1 LRRLSLLSF
10 ITVDPGENNHRQN
23 TSMKKKEATCYM
35 CDASSVG
42 GEHVPP
48 KCLFPDEPRFR
59 KSFVKVP
66 SCAQHNTGKST
77 DDEFLRWVLA
87 ATNANS
93 EIAQHVLSKGV
104 APSFVKRP
112 HLRETFLRDFQF
124 RVREGGMFKSILKL
138 DFKRFHNSITS
149 IVRGLYYHHTWYSHK
164 ALGPM
169 DIMWDGV
176 QDKEIALQAL
186 NVPDQEYEAFID
198 HLPPQPNCP
207 LGDNP
212 DVFRYGFDFESN
224 PKRVRCFLR
233 FYGGKAIIVDWD
245 NGEREYRTYLKSVKD
260 YFDKF
265 GSGELQGTAAEQIH
279 QIDERDAHLV
289 SIMKESR
296 HKRDFSAFSLA
307 KMIRK
312 DLSKKSKQLQGQ

>member
-1 LRRLSLLSF
+1 
-10 ITVDPGENNHRQN
+10 
-23 TSMKKKEATCYM
+23 M
-35 CDASSVG
+35 CDAPSVG

-48 KCLFPDEPRFR
+48 KCLFPDDPRFR

-66 SCAQHNTGKST
+66 SCAEHNTGKST

-87 ATNANS
+87 ALNANS
-93 EIAQHVLSKGV
+93 EIAQSVLRTGV
-104 APSFVKRP
+104 SPSFAKRP
-112 HLRETFLRDFQF
+112 HLRKTFLRDFQF
-124 RVREGGMFKSILKL
+124 KVSEGGMFKSILKL
-138 DFKRFHNSITS
+138 DFKRFHNSIAS

-176 QDKEIALQAL
+176 QDKEAALQAL
-186 NVPDQEYEAFID
+186 NLSDQEYEAYT
-198 HLPPQPNCP
+198 HQLPPQPNCP

-224 PKRVRCFLR
+224 PKRVRCYLR
-233 FYGGKAIIVDWD
+233 FYGGKAITVDWD
-245 NGEREYRTYLKSVKD
+245 NGQREYRTELKSVRD
-260 YFDKF
+260 YFNKF
-265 GSGELQGTAAEQIH
+265 GSGNLKGTEADLIGQL
-279 QIDERDAHLV
+279 DERNAHLAL
-289 SIMKESR
+289 IMKESR

-312 DLSKKSKQLQGQ
+312 VLGKQKKQLQGQ